1 MLQQLTDDIIVLQ
14 DTISELED
22 QVKTAKKE
30 LDQKK
35 FQLFELMEAEGLTD
49 FTEDSG
55 KKVRIKV
62 EAFISC
68 KVEDHERLRQFLGS
82 DAPAVFSEKAS
93 KINSWGRAKLKEGEQ
108 LPDFLNVFYKEGVV
122 VK

>member
-22 QVKTAKKE
+22 QVKLAKKE
-30 LDQKK
+30 LDAKK

-55 KKVRIKV
+55 KKVKIKV

-68 KVEDHERLRQFLGS
+68 KVEDHEKLKQFLGS
-82 DAPAVFSEKAS
+82 EAPAVFSEKAS

-108 LPDFLNVFYKEGVV
+108 LPDFLNVFYKEGVM

>member
-22 QVKTAKKE
+22 QVKLAKKE
-30 LDQKK
+30 LDGKK

-55 KKVRIKV
+55 KKVKIKV

-68 KVEDHERLRQFLGS
+68 KVEDHEKFKQFLGS
-82 DAPAVFSEKAS
+82 EAPAVFSEKAS
-93 KINSWGRAKLKEGEQ
+93 KINSWGRRKLKDGEL
-108 LPDFLNVFYKEGVV
+108 LPDFLNVFYREGVQ